1 MPPTMRG
8 ITSEAIDSIGYD
20 AETRE
25 LYVKWKSG
33 GKTSVYGPG
42 VSPLKA
48 EKVMTAW
55 SVNKA
60 IRADIAPN
68 HPHRYLEGA
77 K

>member
-1 MPPTMRG
+1 MKDV
-8 ITSEAIDSIGYD
+8 TSDAVESIGYD

-25 LYVKWKSG
+25 LFVKWKSNGKTSG

-48 EKVMTAW
+48 EKSMTAW

-68 HPHRYLEGA
+68 HPHRYLP
-77 K
+77 